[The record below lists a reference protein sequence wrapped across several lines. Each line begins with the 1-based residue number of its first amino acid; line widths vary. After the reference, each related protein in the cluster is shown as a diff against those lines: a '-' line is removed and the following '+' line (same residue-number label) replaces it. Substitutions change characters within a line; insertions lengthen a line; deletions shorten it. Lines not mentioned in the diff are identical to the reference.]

1 MSEEEAGTA
10 EVSALARGAS
20 GLSEP
25 FIRRP
30 IGTSLLAAAVI
41 LLGAAAY
48 TQLPVAPLPKVDL
61 PTISVNANLPGAS
74 PETMSSAV
82 ATPLERRLGRIA
94 GLTDMTS
101 TSSLGS
107 TSITLQFDLDRDPD
121 AAGRDV
127 QAAINAAAAD
137 LPTNLP
143 FRPNYRKVNPGDTP
157 IMIIALTSTTLPLP
171 QIFDAADTVL
181 AQKIAQVE
189 GVGQVFV
196 GGGQQPAVRVQVD
209 PEAAAG
215 VNLTLADV
223 RAVLTG
229 ASVNRPTGSL
239 GGELQSNTLATND
252 QLFRA
257 DQYRELL
264 LTQTPAGTVRLG
276 DVAKVEDSVQN
287 TRVAGWTNGVR
298 SVLIIVRRQPGANI
312 IDTVERIKALLPTLA
327 SSVSPAIDIQIA
339 SDRTQTIRASVKD
352 VEKTLVI
359 SVILVVLVVFA
370 FLRSAR
376 ATAIPSVAV
385 PLSILGTFAVMWLL
399 DYSVNNLS
407 LMALTIS
414 TGFVVDDAIVVTENI
429 ARYVEEGMKPFQAA
443 LRGAREIGF
452 TIVSITV
459 SLLAVFI
466 PILLM
471 PGPVGRL
478 FREFAVTLAV
488 AITMSAVVSLTV
500 TPMMASRLLVARHER
515 RESWLARQSDRFF
528 QALVRGY
535 DRSLRAVLSHAW
547 LMLGVVIGAVALTVM
562 LLRIV
567 PTGLFPQQDN
577 GLLIGFSEAPQDV
590 SYTTMRDRQ
599 IQVNQILG
607 QDPDIASVVSFIG
620 GGPGGGGAN
629 TGSAFITLKP
639 RPPRKASADEIIA
652 RLRPKLARLVGINL
666 FLQPAQDVRIG
677 GRLARTQY
685 QYTLQDP
692 DLSELNT
699 WAPRVFER
707 LKQVPELTDVATDQQ
722 SAGLELRL
730 AIDRDSA
737 SRLGVSV
744 RDIDAALYDAFGQR
758 QISVTYGA
766 ANQYRVVMEVTP
778 AYLEDEQTLRK
789 LYVRSSSGGLVP
801 LSALT
806 TMTRGNLPTAINHQG
821 QFPSVTLSFNL
832 APGKSLGDAVTAVLA
847 AEQEIRL
854 PASVQGGF
862 TGNAQAFQQ
871 SLSGMK
877 WLAVLALI
885 AVYIVL
891 GVLYE
896 SYVHPVTI
904 LSTLPTA
911 GVGALLALLLT
922 GTPLSIVAFIG
933 MILLIGIVKKNAIMM
948 VDFAIVAER
957 EEGLST
963 REAILK
969 ASELRFRPILM
980 TSLAALFGALPLALG
995 SGLGSELRK
1004 PLGISVVG
1012 GLLLS
1017 QLLTLYT
1024 TPVIYL
1030 FMDRFSRHRRRLP
1043 DGSPIGV
1050 PAPAG

>member
-1 MSEEEAGTA
+1 MSAEGTA
-10 EVSALARGAS
+10 TPHTGQHAWVGI
-20 GLSEP
+20 SEP

-30 IGTSLLAAAVI
+30 IGTSLLAAALL
-41 LLGAAAY
+41 LLGAVAY
-48 TQLPVAPLPKVDL
+48 TQLPVAPLPRVDL

-127 QAAINAAAAD
+127 QAAINAASAD

-143 FRPNYRKVNPGDTP
+143 FRPNYRKVNPSDTP
-157 IMIIALTSTTLPLP
+157 IMILALTSTTLPLP
-171 QIFDAADTVL
+171 QVFDAADTVL
-181 AQKIAQVE
+181 AQKISQVE

-223 RAVLTG
+223 RSVLAS
-229 ASVNRPTGSL
+229 ASVNRPTGSV
-239 GGELQSNTLATND
+239 GGELQSTTLATND

-264 LTQTPAGTVRLG
+264 LLQTPAGTVRLG
-276 DVAKVEDSVQN
+276 DVATVEDSVQN

-312 IDTVERIKALLPTLA
+312 IETVERIKALLPSLA
-327 SSVSPAIDIQIA
+327 SSVSPAIDIQVA
-339 SDRTQTIRASVKD
+339 SDRTQTIRASVND
-352 VEKTLVI
+352 VERTLLL
-359 SVILVVLVVFA
+359 SVVLVTLVVFL

-399 DYSVNNLS
+399 GYSLNNLS

-429 ARYVEEGMKPFQAA
+429 ARYVEEGMRPFEAA

-471 PGPVGRL
+471 GGIVGRL

-488 AITMSAVVSLTV
+488 AIVISAVVSLTV
-500 TPMMASRLLVARHER
+500 TPMMASRLLQTAAER
-515 RESWLARQSDRFF
+515 PRGRLYRWSERAFRGLFS
-528 QALVRGY
+528 GY
-535 DRSLRAVLSHAW
+535 DRSLRVVLSHAW
-547 LMLGVVIGAVALTVM
+547 LTLGVVLGAIALTV
-562 LLRIV
+562 LLFARI
-567 PTGLFPQQDN
+567 PKGLFPQQDN
-577 GLLIGFSEAPQDV
+577 GLLVGFSEAPQDV
-590 SYTTMRDRQ
+590 SYLAMKDRQ
-599 IQVNQILG
+599 VAVNTIVG
-607 QDPDIASVVSFIG
+607 ADPDVASVVSFIG
-620 GGPGGGGAN
+620 GGPGGGSGN
-629 TGSAFITLKP
+629 TGSLFVTLKP
-639 RPPRKASADEIIA
+639 RPPRKATADQIIA
-652 RLRPKLARLVGINL
+652 RLRPKLSKLVGINL
-666 FLQPAQDVRIG
+666 FMQAAQDVRVG

-685 QYTLQDP
+685 QYTIQDP
-692 DLSELNT
+692 DLTELNT

-707 LKQVPELTDVATDQQ
+707 LKRVPELTDVATDQQ

-730 AIDRDSA
+730 SIDRDSA

-744 RDIDAALYDAFGQR
+744 RDVDNALYDAFGQR
-758 QISVTYGA
+758 QISVTYGV

-778 AYLEDEQTLRK
+778 AYLEDEDTLRK
-789 LYVRSSSGGLVP
+789 LYLRSSSGGLVP

-806 TMTRGNLPTAINHQG
+806 TVSRGNLPTSINHQG

-832 APGKSLGDAVTAVLA
+832 APGKSLSDAVTAVQQ
-847 AEQEIRL
+847 AEREIRL

-862 TGNAQAFQQ
+862 TGTAQAFQQ
-871 SLSGMK
+871 SLSSQPV
-877 WLAVLALI
+877 LILLALL

-911 GVGALLALLLT
+911 GVGALLALMLT
-922 GTPLSIVAFIG
+922 GTDLSIVALIG
-933 MILLIGIVKKNAIMM
+933 IILLIGIVKKNAIMM
-948 VDFAIVAER
+948 VDFAVEAER
-957 EEGLST
+957 SEGLST
-963 REAILK
+963 RDAILK

-980 TSLAALFGALPLALG
+980 TTLAALFGALPLALG

-1030 FMDRFSRHRRRLP
+1030 LMDRFSSRREP
-1043 DGSPIGV
+1043 EAPPVSV
-1050 PAPAG
+1050 PAIAG